1 MRFKNRYLIVRVHT
15 TNLQELVPVSLE
27 RLLRKKCLEM
37 FGSIGGANMVQ
48 SLGIKYSN
56 NSVLVVRCGRADVVK
71 VRAMLTF
78 MSAVENQPCCMEV
91 VGVSGSVRTCRA
103 AVANVQRQW
112 HSSVDEATM
121 SQDQQKILN
130 IVH

>member
-1 MRFKNRYLIVRVHT
+1 
-15 TNLQELVPVSLE
+15 
-27 RLLRKKCLEM
+27 
-37 FGSIGGANMVQ
+37 MVQ

-103 AVANVQRQW
+103 AVTNVQRQW